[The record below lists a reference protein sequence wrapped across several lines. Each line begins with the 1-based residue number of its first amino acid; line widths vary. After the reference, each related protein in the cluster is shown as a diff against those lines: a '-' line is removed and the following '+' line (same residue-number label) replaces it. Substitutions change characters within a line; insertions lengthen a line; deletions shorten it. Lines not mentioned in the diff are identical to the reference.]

1 MKRRVKVSKE
11 ELPEEISEWQEAM
24 LEIEGLVYEE
34 VSRLQKAKN
43 FHMADVLNKALFT
56 IKRGY

>member
-1 MKRRVKVSKE
+1 MTKIKKQKI
-11 ELPEEISEWQEAM
+11 LWQEAM

-43 FHMADVLNKALFT
+43 FHMADVLNKALFI